1 MFENF
6 LTRDLESYAAN
17 AVTDHEKYF
26 FKIARRAQKRVW
38 RFDPPQAV
46 EKRTLELRARVHD
59 YGLGFCKT
67 TLDPTLFDLLKRRL
81 ASNRLEEEPGDVSE
95 YLKNVER
102 GAPVTRFQ
110 PDAEF
115 NRALLVALRPVHEKW
130 CGFRLVESAC
140 YGIRVYL
147 RGAYLYEHTDT
158 PDTHII
164 SSTICVNRDTDEPWP
179 LCIEDSAGKRQDV
192 VLEPGEML
200 FYEGARLRHGRPYP
214 LCGSSYA
221 GIYLH
226 YRPAADPPR

>member
-1 MFENF
+1 M
-6 LTRDLESYAAN
+6 
-17 AVTDHEKYF
+17 
-26 FKIARRAQKRVW
+26 W
-38 RFDPPQAV
+38 RFDPPQAI
-46 EKRTLELRARVHD
+46 EKRTLKLRARVRD
-59 YGLGFCKT
+59 YGLGFRKT
-67 TLDPTLFDLLKRRL
+67 TLDLTLFDLLKRRL
-81 ASNRLEEEPGDVSE
+81 ASNRFEEEPDHVFE
-95 YLKNVER
+95 YVKNVEP

-115 NRALLVALRPVHEKW
+115 NRALLVALRPVHEEW
-130 CGFRLVESAC
+130 CGFSLVESAC

-158 PDTHII
+158 PATHII

-179 LCIEDSAGKRQDV
+179 LCIEDSAGIRHDV

-200 FYEGARLRHGRPYP
+200 LYEGARLRHGRPYP
-214 LCGSSYA
+214 MCGAFYA